1 MSTNE
6 TPEQMHEEGAEG
18 CAAVGAGAMPPEAP
32 EAEPDHQ
39 RGSRRQRLDVLG
51 GSPEDKLATPRGNGG
66 AHDNAPSTRGKQA
79 RVDVGNSA
87 KTSSAYASRHQAA
100 EQRRRCR
107 INERLDQ
114 LRQIVPHADRAN
126 TASFL
131 ESILEYIDDLKSRCA
146 FLEQQ
151 LAQSQDEAHHQQ
163 LQIQQYQ
170 QREREQQHHQQ
181 QQQLQQQQ
189 QQHHHHHQ
197 LQQVQHQHHQHHQN
211 HQHQQIQQIHV
222 PQLQRCEFLT
232 TDLASQQRG
241 ALAMSQAAGNHS
253 IATLSEENA
262 CISNVPVN
270 LGSSMTNGPGDQMAH
285 RQQHQVYR
293 LSHNAHVQ
301 QPSMPQGA
309 MHEHQTIKTV
319 HLLSLA
325 DLKALSPSSRN
336 LAVSLPMRPPMGSVM
351 VHGGGELVAQLLQQ
365 VQHQGDGVHDVLPRT
380 KQLNFGPAM

>member
-1 MSTNE
+1 
-6 TPEQMHEEGAEG
+6 
-18 CAAVGAGAMPPEAP
+18 
-32 EAEPDHQ
+32 
-39 RGSRRQRLDVLG
+39 
-51 GSPEDKLATPRGNGG
+51 
-66 AHDNAPSTRGKQA
+66 
-79 RVDVGNSA
+79 
-87 KTSSAYASRHQAA
+87 
-100 EQRRRCR
+100 
-107 INERLDQ
+107 
-114 LRQIVPHADRAN
+114 
-126 TASFL
+126 
-131 ESILEYIDDLKSRCA
+131 
-146 FLEQQ
+146 
-151 LAQSQDEAHHQQ
+151 
-163 LQIQQYQ
+163 
-170 QREREQQHHQQ
+170 
-181 QQQLQQQQ
+181 
-189 QQHHHHHQ
+189 
-197 LQQVQHQHHQHHQN
+197 
-211 HQHQQIQQIHV
+211 
-222 PQLQRCEFLT
+222 
-232 TDLASQQRG
+232 
-241 ALAMSQAAGNHS
+241 MSQAAGNHS